1 MDENLEMGNMDKWTG
16 TTASSITNRVQEM
29 EERISDVEDT
39 LEEMD
44 SSIKKC

>member
-1 MDENLEMGNMDKWTG
+1 MENLDKWTG

-39 LEEMD
+39 SEEMD